1 MIIIRQHLEKRRRRL
16 VKKRHK
22 RKVIL
27 QRTKGQTQSDCTQ
40 KLLEQAAASF
50 NEGFDAGYD
59 QAMMR
64 SQHSAPETMRVK
76 PNSVEEYAK
85 GLYDGGEGIVD
96 SILPELEILPEIS
109 VRQIIEAG
117 MEQMSSQYY
126 RLLSAAEVARKLNEA
141 LDSSSPLS
149 VIRLGDGELLTL
161 AQDMVLNEEE
171 VRKEGHF
178 LSYAGV
184 CLPDLK
190 ARDMLAASVRKADI
204 VGIPKLRLPNFQPL
218 GFSVFRAHGIDY
230 RKLQLTLST
239 VNYALHLEGLLGGIL
254 AGRRVLV
261 VGNSA
266 PGLSR
271 VLSGRGIKVAG
282 TVAPVE
288 GIHDIP
294 RIMDEIRGHPF
305 DIALVG
311 AGIPAVIIT
320 ERIASELGKVAID
333 FGHLADSLASG
344 ESTL

>member
-1 MIIIRQHLEKRRRRL
+1 MIIIRQHLEKRRHRP
-16 VKKRHK
+16 VKRRHK

-27 QRTKGQTQSDCTQ
+27 QRTKGQTPSDCTQ

-50 NEGFDAGYD
+50 NEGFDTGYD

-64 SQHSAPETMRVK
+64 SRPSEPETMAK
-76 PNSVEEYAK
+76 PSSREEYAK
-85 GLYDGGEGIVD
+85 GLYEGGEGIVD

-126 RLLSAAEVARKLNEA
+126 RLLSAAEVARRLNEA

-161 AQDMVLNEEE
+161 AQELVLNTDE

-184 CLPDLK
+184 RLPDLK

-218 GFSVFRAHGIDY
+218 GFSVFKAHGIDY

-271 VLSGRGIKVAG
+271 VLSGRGIEVAG
-282 TVAPVE
+282 TVSPVE

-294 RIMDEIRGHPF
+294 RIMDEIRGHSF

-320 ERIASELGKVAID
+320 ERIASELGKVAVD

-344 ESTL
+344 EATL

>member
-1 MIIIRQHLEKRRRRL
+1 MIIIRQHLEKRRHRP
-16 VKKRHK
+16 VKRRHK

-27 QRTKGQTQSDCTQ
+27 QRTKGQTPSDCTQ

-50 NEGFDAGYD
+50 NEGFDTGYD

-64 SQHSAPETMRVK
+64 SQHSEPETMAK
-76 PNSVEEYAK
+76 PSSGEDYSK
-85 GLYDGGEGIVD
+85 GLYEGGEGIVD

-117 MEQMSSQYY
+117 MEQMSSRYY
-126 RLLSAAEVARKLNEA
+126 RLLSAAEVARRLNEA
-141 LDSSSPLS
+141 VDSSSPLS

-161 AQDMVLNEEE
+161 AQELVLNMDE

-184 CLPDLK
+184 HLPDLK

-344 ESTL
+344 EATL

>member
-1 MIIIRQHLEKRRRRL
+1 MIIIRQHLEKRRHKP
-16 VKKRHK
+16 VKRRHK

-27 QRTKGQTQSDCTQ
+27 QRTKGQTPSDCTQ

-50 NEGFDAGYD
+50 NEGFDTGYD

-64 SQHSAPETMRVK
+64 SRPSEPETMAK
-76 PNSVEEYAK
+76 PSSGEEYAK
-85 GLYDGGEGIVD
+85 GLYEGGEGIVD

-126 RLLSAAEVARKLNEA
+126 RLLSAAEVARRLNEA

-161 AQDMVLNEEE
+161 AQELVLNTDE

-184 CLPDLK
+184 RLPDLK

-218 GFSVFRAHGIDY
+218 GFSVFKAHGIDY

-271 VLSGRGIKVAG
+271 VLSGRGIEVAG
-282 TVAPVE
+282 TVSPVE

-294 RIMDEIRGHPF
+294 RIMDEIRGHSF

-320 ERIASELGKVAID
+320 ERIASELGKVAVD

-344 ESTL
+344 EATL

>member
-1 MIIIRQHLEKRRRRL
+1 M
-16 VKKRHK
+16 
-22 RKVIL
+22 
-27 QRTKGQTQSDCTQ
+27 
-40 KLLEQAAASF
+40 LEQAAASF
-50 NEGFDAGYD
+50 NEGFDTGYD
-59 QAMMR
+59 EAMMR
-64 SQHSAPETMRVK
+64 SQHSVPETKVK
-76 PNSVEEYAK
+76 LSSGEGYAK

-96 SILPELEILPEIS
+96 SILPELEVLPEIS
-109 VRQIIEAG
+109 VRQIIEEG
-117 MEQMSSQYY
+117 MKQLSSQYY
-126 RLLSAAEVARKLNEA
+126 RLMSAAEVAGRINEA

-161 AQDMVLNEEE
+161 AQEMVLNEDE

-190 ARDMLAASVRKADI
+190 ARDMLAVSVRNADI
-204 VGIPKLRLPNFQPL
+204 VGIPKLRLSNFQPL
-218 GFSVFRAHGIDY
+218 CFSVFKAHGIDY

-239 VNYALHLEGLLGGIL
+239 VNYALHLEGLLPGIL

-271 VLSGRGIKVAG
+271 VLSDRGIKVTG

-288 GIHDIP
+288 GMHDIP
-294 RIMDEIRGHPF
+294 RTMDEIRGRPF

-333 FGHLADSLASG
+333 FGHLADSLSSG